1 MGSKAATTKEAP
13 LLRWAGEKV
22 VEAFSADLRSLA
34 AFRMVLA
41 VLVLADLADRATDLY
56 AHYTDGGI
64 LPRSVLMEGELSP
77 WSFSL
82 NLLSGELYFQVLI
95 FGVGALG
102 ALALLV
108 GYHTRLVSVIVW
120 VVMLSIQYRNPLLLS
135 AADPLL
141 RLLVFWGMFLP
152 LGAYC
157 SFDRLLKSTPPR
169 RIASRRLSMRF
180 VSLAT
185 VGLFLQIAFMYWF

>member
-1 MGSKAATTKEAP
+1 MGSKAGNKRAQV
-13 LLRWAGEKV
+13 LQWGREKV
-22 VEAFSADLRSLA
+22 EEVFGADLRSLA

-41 VLVLADLADRATDLY
+41 VLVLADLADRATNLY

-64 LPRSVLMEGELSP
+64 LPRSVFLQMRGLNP

-82 NLLSGELYFQVLI
+82 NLMNGELYFQVLI
-95 FGVGALG
+95 FGVGALA

-108 GYHTRLVSVIVW
+108 GYRTRLVSVIVW
-120 VVMLSIQYRNPLLLS
+120 VVMLSIQYRNPLLYT
-135 AADPLL
+135 AGDGLL
-141 RLLVFWGMFLP
+141 RLLLFWGMFLP

-157 SFDRLLKSTPPR
+157 SFDRLLNSSSTLPSRAAP
-169 RIASRRLSMRF
+169 RRLSMRF

-185 VGLFLQIAFMYWF
+185 